1 MVGFGF
7 SLFAQS
13 GKLSEDK
20 RKEFEAQKVAFF
32 TQEMD
37 LTPEEATKFWPL
49 YNEMQQKIRVENDKI
64 RDLTCRKDKKE
75 VPEVTEQQALKN
87 LEIML
92 SAEQAV
98 RDIKKEYIEKLT
110 KALSAKKVWMMIE
123 AEQKFHHQLW
133 KKRSEERRVGKECR
147 SRWSPYH

>member
-1 MVGFGF
+1 MEGFGF

-64 RDLTCRKDKKE
+64 RNLACRKDKKE
-75 VPEVTEQQALKN
+75 ASEVTEQQALKN
-87 LEIML
+87 LATIL

-133 KKRSEERRVGKECR
+133 KKMGKCPVPAR
-147 SRWSPYH
+147 K

>member
-1 MVGFGF
+1 MKKIGLVILMMGIGL

-13 GKLSEDK
+13 GKLSEEK

-32 TQEMD
+32 TQEME

-49 YNEMQQKIRVENDKI
+49 YNEMQQKMRVENDKI
-64 RDLTCRKDKKE
+64 RDLTCRKSKE
-75 VPEVTEQQALKN
+75 APEVTEQQALKN
-87 LEIML
+87 LQAILE
-92 SAEQAV
+92 AEQAM
-98 RDIKKEYIEKLT
+98 RDIKKEYIDKLT

-133 KKRSEERRVGKECR
+133 KKMGKGP
-147 SRWSPYH
+147 SPEQK

>member
-98 RDIKKEYIEKLT
+98 RDIKKEYYQKMIQVVPASKIWKL
-110 KALSAKKVWMMIE
+110 SD
-123 AEQKFHHQLW
+123 AERKFHRQLFD
-133 KKRSEERRVGKECR
+133 KLRRESCSQK
-147 SRWSPYH
+147 

>member
-1 MVGFGF
+1 
-7 SLFAQS
+7 
-13 GKLSEDK
+13 
-20 RKEFEAQKVAFF
+20 
-32 TQEMD
+32 MD

-98 RDIKKEYIEKLT
+98 RILRKNI
-110 KALSAKKVWMMIE
+110 S
-123 AEQKFHHQLW
+123 
-133 KKRSEERRVGKECR
+133 RS
-147 SRWSPYH
+147 

>member
-110 KALSAKKVWMMIE
+110 KALSAKKVWMMIQ
-123 AEQKFHHQLW
+123 AEQKFHHQVW
-133 KKRSEERRVGKECR
+133 KKMGKY
-147 SRWSPYH
+147 PAPAHK

>member
-64 RDLTCRKDKKE
+64 RDLTCRKDKKD
-75 VPEVTEQQALKN
+75 LKN

-110 KALSAKKVWMMIE
+110 KALSAKKVWMMIQ

-133 KKRSEERRVGKECR
+133 KKMGKY
-147 SRWSPYH
+147 PAPAQK

>member
-1 MVGFGF
+1 
-7 SLFAQS
+7 
-13 GKLSEDK
+13 
-20 RKEFEAQKVAFF
+20 
-32 TQEMD
+32 
-37 LTPEEATKFWPL
+37 
-49 YNEMQQKIRVENDKI
+49 MQQKIRVENDKI

-123 AEQKFHHQLW
+123 A
-133 KKRSEERRVGKECR
+133 
-147 SRWSPYH
+147 